1 MGRSCTFL
9 ISFSEN
15 RRCAQLIFAP
25 LQTRYHAEPSGTFYR
40 YDAKA
45 IGSGSEGAQAELQN
59 EYHRSLTLAEAES
72 LVLKTLKQVMEEK
85 LDAKNVQLASVTK
98 EKGFRIY
105 NDEEM
110 GKAVAQLGGNQ

>member
-1 MGRSCTFL
+1 MDHNCTTHGYLSGENASYFALDL
-9 ISFSEN
+9 ILTI
-15 RRCAQLIFAP
+15 R
-25 LQTRYHAEPSGTFYR
+25 RYHAEPSGTFYR

-59 EYHRSLTLAEAES
+59 EFHKSLTLLEAET

-85 LDAKNVQLASVTK
+85 LDSKNVQLASVTT

-105 NDEEM
+105 SDPEM
-110 GKAVAQLGGNQ
+110 AEVVSRLPTN